1 MTQITSVAPRLV
13 LVLSN
18 QIVRSSTI
26 VYNLNLNWLLYS
38 SETLKAILRR
48 ASDIMRRLHET
59 HTAGIKWHMLS
70 EIRRYLL
77 PKAFIII
84 TSNNQRLGSAGD
96 NDRRSKRFCSNAVLC
111 VSFTWQ
117 MFKTRV
123 IRLRGVEG
131 RNARDQIAFCAFH
144 SFLVG
149 VQTKCWLHTCDT
161 CIMTTW
167 RLGLRAPLVARNY
180 YCYYYHCYWFILF
193 IISSYSSYSL
203 CLDNVPF
210 RSRLPPNRA
219 RVI

>member
-1 MTQITSVAPRLV
+1 MKHWRPFI
-13 LVLSN
+13 
-18 QIVRSSTI
+18 
-26 VYNLNLNWLLYS
+26 
-38 SETLKAILRR
+38 RR
-48 ASDIMRRLHET
+48 VSDKMRGLHKT
-59 HTAGIKWHMLS
+59 HTAGIKWHHSLA
-70 EIRRYLL
+70 
-77 PKAFIII
+77 KAFLII

-180 YCYYYHCYWFILF
+180 YCYYYHYYWFILF

-203 CLDNVPF
+203 CLDNVRF